1 MKRRKLLRYSTIAT
15 AGLFT
20 ANFKGMASSSK
31 QSKWTLNTALC
42 NELNIKYP
50 LLQAGM
56 GGVAGP
62 ELVAKVS
69 EAGGLGILTGTLLS
83 PDELRSRIKK
93 VKQLTS
99 KPFAVN
105 LIWHNKMLSPPIA
118 KDFSA
123 EEISKYQAQLNT
135 FRKKLKIPEVT
146 NTPPEIPDLLHAELD
161 VILEENVPVLSIGLG
176 NLQANLVDRCHK
188 KGTKV
193 ISMITTVEDA
203 QTVAAAGVDVII
215 AQGSEAGGHRSTWD
229 KKLSAEVAAIG
240 CMALVPQVVDV
251 VKQPV
256 VAAGG
261 ITDGRGL
268 AAALALGATGVLI
281 GTRFIAT
288 KESAAPPFYKEAVI
302 KTSSDHTTITDAFS
316 GAYARVIK
324 NNFTEEY
331 RKTASVPFPP
341 FIQFIATQDIYK
353 AATEKNESAYY
364 PLWAGQGIGSFKT
377 MPGADEV
384 VISIIEEAQMVINK
398 MQQNLQ

>member
-1 MKRRKLLRYSTIAT
+1 MQH

-42 NELNIKYP
+42 NELNIEYP

-69 EAGGLGILTGTLLS
+69 EVGGLGILTGTLLP
-83 PDELRSRIKK
+83 PDELRSRILK
-93 VKQLTS
+93 VRQLTN

-118 KDFSA
+118 KELSA
-123 EEISKYQAQLNT
+123 EEVLKYQAPLNA
-135 FRKKLKIPEVT
+135 FRRDLKIPEV
-146 NTPPEIPDLLHAELD
+146 NSNPPEIPDLLHAGLD
-161 VILEENVPVLSIGLG
+161 IILEEKVPVLSIGLG
-176 NLQANLVDRCHK
+176 NLKASLVDRCHK
-188 KGTKV
+188 EGTKV

-203 QTVAAAGVDVII
+203 QMVAEAGVDVII

-229 KKLSAEVAAIG
+229 KKSSAEEAAIG
-240 CMALVPQVVDV
+240 CMALVPQVVDA

-302 KTSSDHTTITDAFS
+302 KTSSNHTTITDAFS

-324 NNFTEEY
+324 NNFTDQY
-331 RKTASVPFPP
+331 RKNGAAPFPP
-341 FIQFIATQDIYK
+341 FLQYIATQDIYK
-353 AATEKNESAYY
+353 AATEQNKPEYY
-364 PLWAGQGIGSFKT
+364 PLWAGQGIGSFKN

-384 VISIIEEAQMVINK
+384 VISIIEEAITVINK
-398 MQQNLQ
+398 MHKIS